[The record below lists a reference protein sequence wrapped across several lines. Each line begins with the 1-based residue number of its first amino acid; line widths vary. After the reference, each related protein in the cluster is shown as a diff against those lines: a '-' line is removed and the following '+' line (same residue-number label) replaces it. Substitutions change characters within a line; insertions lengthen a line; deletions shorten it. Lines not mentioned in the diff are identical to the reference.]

1 MSLRNGSDSAP
12 AIQAHS
18 EDSQF
23 SEERNNAE
31 DDEIVTLE
39 GVDFTK
45 FVDVQALTPDQAKKL
60 AAEVRAKERPLN
72 YRYIERMKTEGV
84 TEDLAIKAFIGMF
97 RGNEA
102 QTKFFLNA
110 DFYYG
115 SDAPTPLDRLTK
127 AVEEDKIHECIVM
140 LEGTK
145 DGLDHGDHF

>member
-12 AIQAHS
+12 AIQALSDYS
-18 EDSQF
+18 EC
-23 SEERNNAE
+23 SEERKNVE

-39 GVDFTK
+39 GIDFTK
-45 FVDVQALTPDQAKKL
+45 FVEVPAITPEEAQKL
-60 AAEVRAKERPLN
+60 AAEVRAKERPLD

-84 TEDLAIKAFIGMF
+84 TEDLAVKAFIGMF

-127 AVEEDKIHECIVM
+127 AVEEDKIQDCIVM

-145 DGLDHGDHF
+145 NGLDHGDHF